1 MFDRNKVGER
11 LRELRGEKSR
21 EEVAIAI
28 GVTAQAISNYE
39 IGIRTPSDDIKCKL
53 ADFFGKTVQ
62 EIFFDPQVNES
73 LTVE

>member
-1 MFDRNKVGER
+1 MVNRATVGER
-11 LRELRGEKSR
+11 LRKLRGGRSR

-53 ADFFGKTVQ
+53 AEFFGVSVQ
-62 EIFFDPQVNES
+62 EIFFDD
-73 LTVE
+73 

>member
-1 MFDRNKVGER
+1 MVSRATVGER
-11 LRELRGEKSR
+11 LRKLRGDRSR

-53 ADFFGKTVQ
+53 AEFFGVSVQ
-62 EIFFDPQVNES
+62 EIFFDD
-73 LTVE
+73 